1 MEKNNNR
8 KIMLFGILGLLIVLC
23 ILGFWFVFDKK
34 EEVKEEP
41 EINNIEKTAL
51 EIFDKDK
58 IEIE

>member
-1 MEKNNNR
+1 MDEPT
-8 KIMLFGILGLLIVLC
+8 
-23 ILGFWFVFDKK
+23 

>member
-1 MEKNNNR
+1 MCSSDLEEKLIYINNLKN
-8 KIMLFGILGLLIVLC
+8 KVPYVLM
-23 ILGFWFVFDKK
+23 DEPT

>member
-41 EINNIEKTAL
+41 PDN
-51 EIFDKDK
+51 
-58 IEIE
+58 